1 MIFRFDHSWKKRIE
15 KLEKA
20 HNQLA
25 KELSA
30 FKEKLVELSMNSHEP
45 QNYKEKCDEMEERIE
60 ALEKKTKM
68 FR

>member
-20 HNQLA
+20 HNQIVKDLA
-25 KELSA
+25 R
-30 FKEKLVELSMNSHEP
+30 FKEKLVALSMNSHEP
-45 QNYKEKCDEMEERIE
+45 QNYKEKCDAMEERIE

>member
-20 HNQLA
+20 HNILLEEFETVKQ
-25 KELSA
+25 
-30 FKEKLVELSMNSHEP
+30 KLVELTMNSHPP
-45 QNYKEKCDEMEERIE
+45 QDFKDKCEEMAVRIR